1 MKGAGIMK
9 ITVNGKNIQVTDALK
24 NAVEK
29 KISKLDKYFNPD
41 VEAHATLSVQKN
53 RHTIEVT
60 IPFNG
65 VILRGEESSDDMYA
79 SIDLVEEKLERQ
91 IRKQKT
97 RLQRRAH
104 GDSLRFQ
111 YIPDMKEDNDKGDIN
126 IVRTKKFAMK
136 PMSAEEAVL
145 QMEMLG
151 HNFFVYSSAD
161 TGEVNVVYKRKDG
174 NYGLIESEM

>member
-1 MKGAGIMK
+1 MK
-9 ITVNGKNIQVTDALK
+9 ITVSGKNIQVTGALK
-24 NAVEK
+24 SAVEK

-41 VEAHATLSVQKN
+41 VEAHATLSVQRN

-65 VILRGEESSDDMYA
+65 IILRGEESSEDMYA
-79 SIDLVEEKLERQ
+79 LIDLVEEKLEGQ

-97 RLQRRAH
+97 KLQRRAH

-111 YIPDMKEDNDKGDIN
+111 YIPDIEADDGVKEDSR
-126 IVRTKKFAMK
+126 IVKTKKFAMK
-136 PMSAEEAVL
+136 PINAEEAVL

-151 HNFFVYSSAD
+151 HSFFAYRSGD

-174 NYGLIESEM
+174 NYGLIEPEV